1 MGSAAAQKRS
11 LFAGG
16 PNIQQDRLLSV
27 EKISAMRNY
36 DTLLDA
42 LNDLKSRG
50 YTFDFK
56 LQFDCLE
63 CAETGKLDPNQFEIT
78 EVYRFEGMTN
88 PDDSAVLY
96 AIEGKQGEK
105 GTLVDAY
112 GAYAS
117 PLSAD
122 MIEKLRITH

>member
-1 MGSAAAQKRS
+1 
-11 LFAGG
+11 
-16 PNIQQDRLLSV
+16 
-27 EKISAMRNY
+27 MRDY

-42 LNDLKSRG
+42 LNDLKERG

-56 LQFDCLE
+56 LQYDCLE
-63 CAETGKLDPNQFEIT
+63 CAETGKLDPRQFEIT

-96 AIEGKQGEK
+96 AIEGRQGEK